1 MLSIG
6 YKNIDNFNI
15 VLLSKDLFVEAR
27 NIFNLRGVFMKGI
40 ILAGGSGTRLY
51 PLTKAISKQIM
62 PIYDK
67 PMIYYPL
74 SVLMLANI
82 REILLISTPRDLPVF
97 EELLGDGSQLGIK
110 LEYKVQKYPNGL
122 AEAFILG
129 EEFIG
134 DDNVC
139 LILGDN
145 VFYGA
150 GFSGLLEEAAKL
162 KEGAVVFGYPVKD
175 PRAYGVVEFDKNGK
189 AISLE
194 EKPENPKS
202 NYAIPGL
209 YFYDNTVVK
218 KSKSIKPSERGEL
231 EITTIN
237 EEYLKEGKLNVKQL
251 GRGITWL
258 DTGTHES
265 LLQAANYVE
274 TIQNRQGYYV
284 ACIEEIA
291 YRKKWINEIQLRQIA
306 DTMLKTDY
314 GKYLIDLL
322 K

>member
-1 MLSIG
+1 
-6 YKNIDNFNI
+6 
-15 VLLSKDLFVEAR
+15 
-27 NIFNLRGVFMKGI
+27 MKGI

-82 REILLISTPRDLPVF
+82 REILIISTPRDLPVF
-97 EELLGDGSQLGIK
+97 EELLGDGSQLGIR
-110 LEYKVQKYPNGL
+110 LEYKVQEHPNGL
-122 AEAFILG
+122 AEAFIIG

-150 GFSGLLEEAAKL
+150 GFSGSVEEVAML
-162 KEGAVVFGYPVKD
+162 KEGAVVFGYPVKN

-218 KSKSIKPSERGEL
+218 KSKSIKPSARGEL

-237 EEYLKEGKLNVKQL
+237 KEYLKEGKLNVKQL
-251 GRGITWL
+251 GRGTAWL
-258 DTGTHES
+258 DTGTHEA
-265 LLQAANYVE
+265 LLEAANFVQ
-274 TIQNRQGYYV
+274 TVQKRQGFYI

-291 YRKKWINEIQLRQIA
+291 YQKGWIGEEEVRELA
-306 DTMLKTDY
+306 KVMMKTEY

-322 K
+322 KV

>member
-1 MLSIG
+1 
-6 YKNIDNFNI
+6 
-15 VLLSKDLFVEAR
+15 
-27 NIFNLRGVFMKGI
+27 MKGI

-82 REILLISTPRDLPVF
+82 REILIISTPRDLPVF
-97 EELLGDGSQLGIK
+97 EELLGDGSQLGLK
-110 LEYKVQKYPNGL
+110 LEYKVQEHPNGL
-122 AEAFILG
+122 AEAFIIG
-129 EEFIG
+129 ENFIG

-145 VFYGA
+145 IFYGS
-150 GFSGLLEEAAKL
+150 GLSGLLEEASKL

-194 EKPENPKS
+194 EKPKVPKS

-209 YFYDNTVVK
+209 YFYDNTVIEKAKNV
-218 KSKSIKPSERGEL
+218 KPSARGEI
-231 EITTIN
+231 EITSVN
-237 EEYLKEGKLNVKQL
+237 KMYLSEGKLNVKNL
-251 GRGITWL
+251 GRGTAWL
-258 DTGTHES
+258 DTGTHEA
-265 LLQAANYVE
+265 LLEATNFVQTV
-274 TIQNRQGYYV
+274 QKRQGLYI

-291 YRKKWINEIQLRQIA
+291 YQKGWISGEKVRELAKFII
-306 DTMLKTDY
+306 KTEY
-314 GKYLIDLL
+314 GQYLVDLL
-322 K
+322 KS